1 MKLKCDTKI
10 CGLDGAPLVVDQ
22 KQTIEKGE
30 VKLIGGHV
38 LTVGEALAILLS
50 NKKTPHFNALKAF
63 ALAKR
68 MYDAQS
74 TELDEGD
81 VSGLR
86 SMMNEQDH
94 WTPLVAAQILQA
106 LEGVKGR

>member
-1 MKLKCDTKI
+1 MKLKCDMKI
-10 CGLDGAPLVVDQ
+10 VKLDGSPIMVDQ
-22 KQTIEKGE
+22 QQVVEKGE
-30 VKLIGGHV
+30 IKLIGGHA

-50 NKKTPHFNALKAF
+50 NKKTPHFNPLKAF

-68 MYDAQS
+68 MYDTAA

-81 VSGLR
+81 VAGLR
-86 SMMNEQDH
+86 AMVNDQEQ

-106 LEGVKGR
+106 LEGAKGK

>member
-1 MKLKCDTKI
+1 
-10 CGLDGAPLVVDQ
+10 LDGSPIMVDQ
-22 KQTIEKGE
+22 QQTVEKGE
-30 VKLIGGHV
+30 IKLVGGHV
-38 LTVGEALAILLS
+38 LTAGESLAILLS

-68 MYDAQS
+68 MYDATS

-81 VSGLR
+81 VAGLR
-86 SMMNEQDH
+86 AMMNEQDH

-106 LEGVKGR
+106 LEGAKGK